1 MAIFN
6 MIGGKNSS
14 SNVTIENNS
23 KLTVTTPGE

>member
-6 MIGGKNSS
+6 MIGGKNS